1 MRELSLVCDVLGN
14 DQPSR
19 THWLLAVAVRDPR
32 GLIVRLRAAG
42 FDATQGATT
51 IGAIGAPAGWTAFD
65 PSEIR
70 GAMSNAVFLPAYPE
84 MPSHAAATMLNVIF
98 AFTVLRSSLHQA
110 VAAA

>member
-1 MRELSLVCDVLGN
+1 VLGSA
-14 DQPSR
+14 QPAR
-19 THWLLAVAVRDPR
+19 THWLLAIGVRDPR
-32 GLIVRLRAAG
+32 GLIARLRAAG

-51 IGAIGAPAGWTAFD
+51 IGAIDAPAGRPECD

-70 GAMSNAVFLPAYPE
+70 AVMSNAVFLPAYPE

-98 AFTVLRSSLHQA
+98 AFTVLRSSLHHA